1 MLTHQECHAKSDE
14 CRLMAEH
21 AGSKEHRVMLLH
33 MADTWERICHDLKK
47 PDGDGAD
54 ESGHWGPAR
63 SVK

>member
-1 MLTHQECHAKSDE
+1 MLTHEECHAKSDE

-47 PDGDGAD
+47 PNGDGAD
-54 ESGHWGPAR
+54 EAGQ
-63 SVK
+63 